1 MKYLMLGLA
10 LLALGC
16 DGEISGLSGG
26 LGERDGAISER
37 GVLPANGQML
47 DAAAM
52 DGSTAAP
59 VGVDAGSH
67 EAGID
72 AAINRPD
79 AHVEGGVDAAM
90 DAASDAHAMDAA
102 DVDTAVD
109 EAAPDADAP
118 DADVP
123 ELDSASPEPDAEVEP
138 EPDSGEPPQTL
149 RLPPA
154 NGAFDYQLFEG
165 YAPATGVV
173 TVSRDRT
180 DDAAPG
186 LYNICYVNG
195 FQVQPNEDDLWD
207 EDLILRDDSGAPVI
221 DEDWVEALLDVS
233 TAAKRARV
241 AAVINGFIDGC
252 ASKGFDAIEIDNL
265 DSYARSGGRLSEANA
280 VATMTL
286 LSAHA
291 HALGLAIAQKNSTE
305 LLDRRAAMGTDFAV
319 AEECSR
325 YDECGDYVDAYGPN
339 VLMIEY
345 RQQDF
350 EEGCA
355 GFGDTHGIVLRD
367 LDLDTPGSGEYVFEG
382 C

>member
-1 MKYLMLGLA
+1 MKYLLLGLT

-16 DGEISGLSGG
+16 DGEIAGFSGG

-37 GVLPANGQML
+37 GVRPGDGQRL
-47 DAAAM
+47 DAAVM
-52 DGSTAAP
+52 DGPDSAPDGLDAA
-59 VGVDAGSH
+59 SH

-72 AAINRPD
+72 AAIHRPD
-79 AHVEGGVDAAM
+79 AQVEAGVDAAM
-90 DAASDAHAMDAA
+90 DANHHAAMDAA
-102 DVDTAVD
+102 DVDAAVD
-109 EAAPDADAP
+109 EATPDAEAPDAETVEMDGA
-118 DADVP
+118 
-123 ELDSASPEPDAEVEP
+123 SAEPDAEVEP
-138 EPDSGEPPQTL
+138 EPDSGEPPQTP
-149 RLPPA
+149 RPPPA
-154 NGAFDYQLFEG
+154 NGAFDYQLGGG
-165 YAPATGVV
+165 YAPAAGVV
-173 TVSRDRT
+173 AVSRDRT

-195 FQVQPNEDDLWD
+195 FQVQPNEDDLWE

-221 DEDWVEALLDVS
+221 DDDWGEALLDVS

-252 ASKGFDAIEIDNL
+252 ANKGFDAIEIDNL
-265 DSYARSGGRLSEANA
+265 DSYARSGGRLSEGNA
-280 VATMTL
+280 VATMAL

-350 EEGCA
+350 TEGCS
-355 GFGDTHGIVLRD
+355 GFGATHAIVLRD
-367 LDLDTPGSGEYVFEG
+367 LDLVTPASGEYVFDG